1 MAMMDMLVKDL
12 DKEMTV
18 STAEEKDAQ
27 ADYEQFMSDSA
38 EQRAQA
44 SKDITDKEAA
54 KAEMETALQDKTA
67 SKAEASKELA
77 ALLEYIASLH
87 AECDWLLKF
96 YDTRK
101 AARASEIDAL
111 GQAKAVLSGADY
123 SLIQTSR
130 LDATIH
136 QPI

>member
-1 MAMMDMLVKDL
+1 MDMLVKDL

-27 ADYEQFMSDSA
+27 ADYEQF
-38 EQRAQA
+38 
-44 SKDITDKEAA
+44 
-54 KAEMETALQDKTA
+54 KTA
-67 SKAEASKELA
+67 SKAEASKELG

-96 YDTRK
+96 YDMRK
-101 AARASEIDAL
+101 TARASEIDAL

-123 SLIQTSR
+123 SLVQTASK
-130 LDATIH
+130 ATVRKH
-136 QPI
+136 LRAAA